1 VLDRI
6 RAWAATDD
14 VELLDAPP
22 GGGYSN
28 ELIYVAI
35 AGEPKVIR
43 LAPSG
48 PPLFP
53 TYDLAMQ
60 VAVQEVAGAAGVPVP
75 TPLSAELDPSVLGR
89 PFLVMPR
96 IDGRHPGE
104 APMLTPWI
112 LELGADRQRRFH
124 DEFLGALAAIHRVPA
139 PADLR
144 PWSDELDWWESYAS
158 WACEDRVDPSALV
171 ELFARC
177 RAAVPA
183 TFPASVLLWGDV
195 RMGNVVVADDLS
207 VAAVLDWEMAS
218 AGPPECDLAWLIA
231 LHGLTL
237 SFVGDDAPG
246 FHGRDAV
253 VAAHEAALGRPM
265 EAMPWHEAFALCRA
279 AVAQYRVDV
288 VKSVA
293 KHRMPP
299 DPAQH
304 LLVQKA
310 AEAVDAL
317 G

>member
-6 RAWAATDD
+6 RAWAGTAD
-14 VELLDAPP
+14 VQLLEAPP

-28 ELIYVAI
+28 ELLYVEI
-35 AGEPKVIR
+35 AGEAKVIR

-60 VAVQEVAGAAGVPVP
+60 VRAQEAAGASGVPVAA
-75 TPLSAELDPSVLGR
+75 PLSAELDPSILGR

-112 LELGADRQRRFH
+112 LELAADEQRRLQGA
-124 DEFLGALAAIHRVPA
+124 FLDALAAVHRAEA
-139 PADLR
+139 PAGFR
-144 PWSDELDWWESYAS
+144 PWSEELDWWTTYATWS
-158 WACEDRVDPSALV
+158 CEDRAPAEALV
-171 ELFARC
+171 DLFARC
-177 RAAVPA
+177 RATAPA
-183 TFPASVLLWGDV
+183 TFPPSGLLWGDV

-207 VAAVLDWEMAS
+207 IAAVLDWEMAS
-218 AGPPECDLAWLIA
+218 AGPPESDLAWYTA

-246 FHGRDAV
+246 FRTRDEVIAH
-253 VAAHEAALGRPM
+253 HEAAVGRPM

-279 AVAQYRVDV
+279 AVAQVRVDV
-288 VKSVA
+288 VKSIVKDRPA
-293 KHRMPP
+293 P
-299 DPAQH
+299 DPATH
-304 LLVQKA
+304 LLVMKA
-310 AEAVDAL
+310 ADAL
-317 G
+317 EVL